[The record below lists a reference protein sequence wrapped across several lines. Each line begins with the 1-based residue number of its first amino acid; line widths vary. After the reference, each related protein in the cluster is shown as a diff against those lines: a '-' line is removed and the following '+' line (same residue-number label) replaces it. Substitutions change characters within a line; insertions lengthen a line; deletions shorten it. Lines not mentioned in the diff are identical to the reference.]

1 MDPAAASNDTATA
14 LRSALDAAYRERQ
27 ALTERLDE
35 IDQLIDD
42 LSQAGEGTAQAP
54 TRHSGATQA
63 AGRAQPTTAGA
74 KKTTGKKSAT
84 KTASAKKAGAKK
96 TGAKKA
102 SAKKTGA
109 KKAGAKKASAKKAGV
124 KKSGAKA
131 ATPGRAT
138 KASGTPTS
146 RKTTGSAARQEV
158 GRIDRV
164 VELIQKA
171 DRPLTTGEVRAHLL
185 EHEPAV
191 TSKLVSASLSYAQR
205 KGRIRKTNDGR
216 WVAGGEA
223 GSSTG

>member
-84 KTASAKKAGAKK
+84 KTASAKKASAKKTGAKK
-96 TGAKKA
+96 TGAKK
-102 SAKKTGA
+102 SGA
-109 KKAGAKKASAKKAGV
+109 KKAGAKKASAKKT
-124 KKSGAKA
+124 GAKT

>member
-84 KTASAKKAGAKK
+84 KTASAKKASAKK
-96 TGAKKA
+96 TGAKK
-102 SAKKTGA
+102 SGAKKSGA
-109 KKAGAKKASAKKAGV
+109 KKAGAKKASAKKT
-124 KKSGAKA
+124 GAKT

>member
-63 AGRAQPTTAGA
+63 AGRAQPSTAGA
-74 KKTTGKKSAT
+74 KKTTRKKSAT
-84 KTASAKKAGAKK
+84 KTASAKKASAKKAGAKK
-96 TGAKKA
+96 
-102 SAKKTGA
+102 SGA
-109 KKAGAKKASAKKAGV
+109 KKAGAKKASAKKTGV
-124 KKSGAKA
+124 KKTGAKA

-146 RKTTGSAARQEV
+146 RKTTGSAAGQEV

-164 VELIQKA
+164 VELIQKT

-223 GSSTG
+223 ASSTG

>member
-84 KTASAKKAGAKK
+84 KTASAKKASAKK
-96 TGAKKA
+96 TGAKK
-102 SAKKTGA
+102 SGAKKSGA
-109 KKAGAKKASAKKAGV
+109 KKAGAKKASAKKT
-124 KKSGAKA
+124 GAKT
-131 ATPGRAT
+131 ATLGRAT